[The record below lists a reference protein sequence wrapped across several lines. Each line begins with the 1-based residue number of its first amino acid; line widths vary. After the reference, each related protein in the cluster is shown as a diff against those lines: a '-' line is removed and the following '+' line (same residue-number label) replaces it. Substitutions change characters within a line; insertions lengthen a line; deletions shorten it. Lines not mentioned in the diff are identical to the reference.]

1 MVVRDDESVVAS
13 MKRDNATT
21 LEQRVIRAAE
31 ATLGERQFVTALD
44 VLVGL
49 GWLAGAAP
57 SR

>member
-1 MVVRDDESVVAS
+1 